1 MTTYPGQLDIF
12 ASAPFAPHS
21 TTSHHAA
28 LAVYEKLPRRRR
40 EVFDFIAAHPG
51 VTDQQIA
58 DGMGLDGSSV
68 RPRRQEL
75 EKAGL
80 IVDDGHG
87 TTRAGNLAVRWKV
100 SP

>member
-1 MTTYPGQLDIF
+1 MTDFPGQLDLW
-12 ASAPFAPHS
+12 ASAPFAPRS
-21 TTSHHAA
+21 ATSHHAA
-28 LAVYEKLPRRRR
+28 LAVAEKLPRRRR

-51 VTDQQIA
+51 CTDEQIA

-80 IVDDGHG
+80 ITEDGHG